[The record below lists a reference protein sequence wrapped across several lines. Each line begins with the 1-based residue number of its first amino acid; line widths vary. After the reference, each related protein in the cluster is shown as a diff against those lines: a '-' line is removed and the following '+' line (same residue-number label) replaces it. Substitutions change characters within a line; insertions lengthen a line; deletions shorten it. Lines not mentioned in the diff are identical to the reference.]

1 MAIIS
6 LLSLA
11 FVIFCGAKFKKNCGI
26 VAVLFAYA
34 IGIFGIGMKAKDIY
48 VGGWPSNVIFT
59 TLGVCL
65 LFGVANVNG
74 TTEKMAKNI
83 VHYAR
88 GSRRMLPI
96 VFFIFCGILSGS
108 GGGAPLC
115 GLLLPL
121 AMTIGVQNSIPPMIM
136 ALMSMGG
143 LMVGGL
149 SPLALNGIV
158 AGGLAAEMGVPY
170 WPIWAAYSIGM
181 TVFSFGAYFI
191 LGGWKL
197 KRDENAVE
205 STVERFDTK
214 QLLTMIAILAT
225 LVGSLCFKQEL
236 SLLAFALAA
245 ILLLFDFADEKAVIK
260 SMPWN
265 TVIMIAGMSI
275 LINVVTVA
283 GGVDWLSAKVSAVMN
298 NVTVYPAMTL
308 CGALLGA
315 VSSGTGVA
323 MPTLLPAAGAIAAEM
338 ESVSVT
344 SLVVATCVGI
354 NSVVISPLSTVGGMC
369 LAGTPE
375 SVDSKKMFNNLL
387 LSAVII
393 TCMNMVLA
401 LLGFY
406 RLFG

>member
-1 MAIIS
+1 MAIVS
-6 LLSLA
+6 LVCLA
-11 FVIFCGAKFKKNCGI
+11 FVIFCGAKFKKNCGV
-26 VAVLFAYA
+26 VAVLFAYVL
-34 IGIFGIGMKAKDIY
+34 GIFGVGMTAKEIY
-48 VGGWPSNVIFT
+48 VGGWPSNVVFT
-59 TLGVCL
+59 VLGIGL
-65 LFGVANVNG
+65 LFGIANVNG

-88 GSRRMLPI
+88 GSRKLLPI
-96 VFFIFCGILSGS
+96 VFFVFCGILSGA

-121 AMTIGVQNSIPPMIM
+121 AMTIGVQNKIPPMIM

-197 KRDENAVE
+197 ERDESAVN
-205 STVERFDTK
+205 STAGRFETK
-214 QLLTMIAILAT
+214 QILTMIAILAV
-225 LVGSLCFKQEL
+225 LVGVLFFKQEV
-236 SLLAFALAA
+236 SLLSFALAA
-245 ILLLFDFADEKAVIK
+245 ILLLFDFVEEKDVIK

-265 TVIMIAGMSI
+265 TIIMIAGMSI
-275 LINVVTVA
+275 LINVVTTA
-283 GGVDWLSAKVSAVMN
+283 GGVDWLSEKVSAVMN

-338 ESVSVT
+338 GTVSVT

-375 SVDSKKMFNNLL
+375 SVDKQKMFNQLL
-387 LSAVII
+387 LAAAII
-393 TCMNMVLA
+393 TVMNMVLA
-401 LLGFY
+401 LVGFY
-406 RLFG
+406 KLFA